1 MFDSSN
7 PLLVYFFIQA
17 KGVVLNPHTMQPFS
31 GDRVIA
37 VNLNRKSIQD
47 HDKTFADYGMKSASD
62 SFNLGRTTIE
72 SLSVKSGASDTL
84 QRSSSNFTVES
95 SLLNRTSSNNSD
107 IFDSLSRSGDESP
120 YPPREVMLS
129 PRSRPTVAFKQ
140 PVSNNQTHGQGGFKD
155 LAQAQL
161 SSESDDVFF
170 PTEYPPGSRENLVM
184 SSRNSSVNSTFGNE
198 SDSSSTNGDSI
209 LQPRPSAA
217 GSMFPDFGL
226 SKFFQFGSSS

>member
-1 MFDSSN
+1 
-7 PLLVYFFIQA
+7 
-17 KGVVLNPHTMQPFS
+17 MQPFS

-37 VNLNRKSIQD
+37 VNLTRKSIQD
-47 HDKTFADYGMKSASD
+47 HDKSFADYGMKSASD

-72 SLSVKSGASDTL
+72 SLSVKSNTSDYL

-140 PVSNNQTHGQGGFKD
+140 PVSHNNNLALGQGQGQGGFKD

-217 GSMFPDFGL
+217 SSMFPDFGL
-226 SKFFQFGSSS
+226 TKFFQFGGSS